1 MKQYIQKHERFT
13 PPIDG
18 HNTTGQFI
26 PSLHGFNGETLVS
39 LPGYNMTIDPRVIN
53 TTQELSAEFPYNE
66 DMSGGDQS
74 LLGIGWLQSSA
85 GHGVRSS
92 SSTSYL
98 ANSNRRPNLTVLIHA
113 TVTKLIQTGVTATGL
128 KDFRSVQFQVSP
140 DVITSTC
147 K

>member
-26 PSLHGFNGETLVS
+26 PSLHGFNGETSVS
-39 LPGYNMTIDPRVIN
+39 LPGFNMTIDPRVIN

-66 DMSGGDQS
+66 DMSGGDHS

-85 GHGVRSS
+85 GGGVRSS

-98 ANSNRRPNLTVLIHA
+98 ANASGRPNLTVLIHA
-113 TVTKLIQTGVTATGL
+113 TVTKLIQTGFTTAGL
-128 KDFRSVQFQVSP
+128 KDFRSVQFQISP
-140 DVITSTC
+140 DVISATC